1 MTSPLPYQILHQKG
15 ELKRR
20 AEILRQKLNSCTI
33 CPRHCNTDRRHE
45 VEGFCR
51 SGRNPLV
58 ASTVAHFGE
67 EPALVGKNGAG
78 NIFFGS
84 CNLRCVYCQNWQ
96 ISHPSNKSQTTF
108 PSPLVGEGVR
118 RRRTGEGDR
127 PAKSG
132 LSQHQLCKPLALCGA
147 DGRGNRDC
155 MRQGLERAAC
165 LQYECL

>member
-1 MTSPLPYQILHQKG
+1 MQFSYQLFHQTG

-20 AEILRQKLNSCTI
+20 AEIFKQRLQSCVI
-33 CPRHCNTDRRHE
+33 CPRHCEADRMNE
-45 VEGFCR
+45 IEGFCR

-96 ISHPSNKSQTTF
+96 ISQPRPISPPLRGGDQGEGDTRVSPSPQ
-108 PSPLVGEGVR
+108 PSPLK
-118 RRRTGEGDR
+118 GEGDR
-127 PAKSG
+127 
-132 LSQHQLCKPLALCGA
+132 L
-147 DGRGNRDC
+147 
-155 MRQGLERAAC
+155 
-165 LQYECL
+165 